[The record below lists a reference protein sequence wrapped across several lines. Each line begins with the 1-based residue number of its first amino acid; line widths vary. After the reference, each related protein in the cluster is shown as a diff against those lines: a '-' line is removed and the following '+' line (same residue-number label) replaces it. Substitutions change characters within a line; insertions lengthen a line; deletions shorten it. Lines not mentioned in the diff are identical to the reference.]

1 MYNHFVCQL
10 SNTRLMDSKK
20 KYKKQLDDIDKQHKF
35 IILRTLNGGNYE
47 TEMTRS
53 MILENLHHIYES
65 LCFATGTMA
74 SKPYRERKHI
84 DFTNKKI
91 KSCQDCGGA
100 FSLKNGSAE
109 LTCVNCGRI
118 EILDGTA
125 FAMRKKYNVRRT
137 TRKYTFKYR
146 LNKLLD
152 SFYLLPTRLSHY
164 QINEANCIFEH
175 IQNKLP
181 KKICYPFV
189 IYKILEKIITN
200 VPQLMILKNIETKIP
215 ASTYLAH
222 EQRWNY
228 AFRNSKT
235 FP

>member
-1 MYNHFVCQL
+1 MP
-10 SNTRLMDSKK
+10 RLW
-20 KYKKQLDDIDKQHKF
+20 
-35 IILRTLNGGNYE
+35 
-47 TEMTRS
+47 
-53 MILENLHHIYES
+53 
-65 LCFATGTMA
+65 
-74 SKPYRERKHI
+74 
-84 DFTNKKI
+84 
-91 KSCQDCGGA
+91 GA

-109 LTCVNCGRI
+109 LTCINCGRI

-125 FAMRKKYNVRRT
+125 FAMRKTYNVRKT

-152 SFYLLPTRLSHY
+152 SCYLLPTRLSHY

-175 IQNKLP
+175 IQVKLP
-181 KKICYPFV
+181 KKIHVCYPFV

-200 VPQLMILKNIETKIP
+200 GPQLMILKCIATKIP
-215 ASTYLAH
+215 ASTHLEH

-235 FP
+235 IH